1 MRIDLVPERDRFI
14 PGWHNRP
21 EPCWAHRLPLQW
33 QWSKRLLGMIQILLG
48 HAGYCVVRSLG
59 KSDYPPRQT
68 RSPALRHES
77 PSRSAIQQ
85 VG

>member
-21 EPCWAHRLPLQW
+21 EPCCTDQLPLQW
-33 QWSKRLLGMIQILLG
+33 QWPKRLLGVIQMLLG
-48 HAGYCVVRSLG
+48 HAGYCVDRSLG
-59 KSDYPPRQT
+59 RGDYPPRQT
-68 RSPALRHES
+68 GSQALRRES
-77 PSRSAIQQ
+77 SSRSAIQQ